1 MSSSSDEFSN
11 YSSDTSNVKYNNYI
25 KDTKKL
31 STKVIDFSP
40 NMKVEH
46 DNFYI
51 QSNLEGYPKFFNS
64 NTVKFVPYDNFPNIC

>member
-40 NMKVEH
+40 NMKVEMIII
-46 DNFYI
+46 FKVI
-51 QSNLEGYPKFFNS
+51 
-64 NTVKFVPYDNFPNIC
+64 